1 MTELPSQIVAG
12 ASLAGNEYGWSI
24 ASFPEALRNAVA
36 LQYACI
42 GGQFQ
47 FRIDNGTCEMYWLNA
62 DASDQNADE
71 PWAEYCNRS
80 CAEVLQRFQQV
91 VATTDFRKEALNW
104 PILKAKVDAG
114 FDIESSV
121 VFVAYFVEESES
133 LSLCKTPLKEQE

>member
-1 MTELPSQIVAG
+1 MTELPSKIVAG
-12 ASLAGNEYGWSI
+12 ASVSGNEYGWSI
-24 ASFPEALRNAVA
+24 ASFPEALRNAEA
-36 LQYACI
+36 LQFACI

-47 FRIDNGTCEMYWLNA
+47 FRVDKGICEMYWLDA
-62 DASDQNADE
+62 DASDQRADE
-71 PWAEYCNRS
+71 PWVEYCNRS
-80 CAEVLQRFQQV
+80 CVEVRQRFQQV